1 MYSNSLMNFQKL
13 FFFTNKTNFVHV
25 RRGCRNTVIIY
36 NPCLILFAIKKTRTK
51 QFITEG
57 REYHWNV
64 VFHLTHC
71 LAATLRY
78 TNDQANDL
86 PLLKIYVIPE
96 LHTVPCNSIP
106 FKVSSMRVLSPSP
119 HIVVV
124 IVPSGVLF
132 NLT

>member
-1 MYSNSLMNFQKL
+1 MSA
-13 FFFTNKTNFVHV
+13 VV
-25 RRGCRNTVIIY
+25 
-36 NPCLILFAIKKTRTK
+36 KTRTK
-51 QFITEG
+51 QFITKG

-106 FKVSSMRVLSPSP
+106 FKS
-119 HIVVV
+119 
-124 IVPSGVLF
+124 LF
-132 NLT
+132 GRSYKENGNQSNDIIILNYVNHYETNHQNRQNAKSRSNN